1 VLAGFAGSQKARSQ
15 NESLVNKESSN
26 AKGKL
31 VGNKSLDVEEDR
43 AGAQKRKNLRGIMQG
58 NLEPSKTGQRP

>member
-1 VLAGFAGSQKARSQ
+1 MVVGFAGSQKARSQ

-26 AKGKL
+26 TKGKL
-31 VGNKSLDVEEDR
+31 VGHQSFNVEEDR
-43 AGAQKRKNLRGIMQG
+43 AGAQKRKNVGGIMQG